1 MKRFI
6 PVSVIFTIVAII
18 AGVVGCSDSPIVPET
33 TGTGSLLK
41 VLPPNS
47 HSYGKNL
54 AQWSAEWWKWGMSLP
69 VEGPFPPHPFV
80 DDPNFDVTWGQSGK
94 VWFLAAPGGSPVE
107 RTCTIP
113 NGKALFICV
122 IGAEASDLEGLGNT
136 EAEQRAMAASF
147 ADIIVE
153 PFCTVD
159 GVPLQ
164 NIGDYRV
171 SSPQFTFTAPDPW
184 IFSPAPGG
192 TGTSVSDGY
201 FVMLTPLSTGAHTLH
216 YGGSFDF
223 GGGNFYSF
231 DMTYHLT
238 VQ

>member
-6 PVSVIFTIVAII
+6 RASVIFTIVVII

-47 HSYGKNL
+47 HSYGKSL
-54 AQWSAEWWKWGMSLP
+54 AQWSAEWWKWGMSHPLA
-69 VEGPFPPHPFV
+69 GHPFN
-80 DDPNFDVTWGQSGK
+80 DDPSFQVTSGQSGK
-94 VWFLAAPGGSPVE
+94 VWFLAAPGGSPVV

-147 ADIIVE
+147 ADMIVE

-171 SSPQFTFTAPDPW
+171 SSPQFTFTAPTPW
-184 IFSPAPGG
+184 VFGTTGG

-223 GGGNFYSF
+223 GGGSFYSF
-231 DMTYHLT
+231 NMTYHLT